1 LFESRDAI
9 RAVKIRG
16 RGLASL
22 EKKFPVDS
30 GPDFCYKDGATPV
43 KTITIVIPFLICS
56 PLGAAL
62 SGNNFQISGPGCRF
76 PDVAYSSASRN
87 YLVVWADYNV
97 TRIFGRLVTDAGL
110 PVGGAVPITE
120 APYGGLF
127 PAVAYN
133 ATNDEF
139 LVTWD
144 DFGRRGDV
152 IHGQRVRASDG
163 ALVSTNFPIG
173 SVGGGIRSALAWSPV
188 NNSFLV
194 VYWVPAGTIE
204 VYGQR
209 VSASGTL
216 LGANFNISNDGPFSG
231 YPAIAWG
238 ASGNQFLVTWDHD
251 DGNIRGQRIA
261 AANGA
266 PLGSVINVTTG
277 GAKDRSC
284 IAYDSVNLR
293 WLVQFNNGANAGFSY
308 DQYGQLINSDGS
320 LSGAALPI
328 AHTPSFEGD
337 TQFGG
342 DVAFVPKPRRFL
354 SSFGTDTGMGAQESF
369 ANGSPVGAQVVLGT
383 GYYTSLNNAADPQR
397 NRFLTAWE
405 GLAGNTFYIFGQLY
419 GATLNPV
426 TNFSAAAQTFANA
439 LSWRNPSDVHFTG
452 TMIRYRTDGYPAGP
466 SDGALVVDQP
476 GAPGST
482 ISFAHTN
489 LTNWVTYYYAA
500 FARDDGPNY
509 STAMQAAATPRPPV
523 TVVATSDF
531 TTGND
536 GWTMA
541 AWQSGS
547 LAPGTIVLDAGT
559 VLSTGSGVS
568 NNRDACTREGSMM
581 TRLVSAAG
589 HHGIQ
594 VEYDVFAALHAPPG
608 GTASAG
614 CTVLESTME
623 DKLVIYY
630 STAGTNGPWTAAQ
643 TLSEGVELPT
653 GWTRR
658 LINLAGVSAVNDNP
672 NFALRFQWQFNTAS
686 DTGRV
691 DNIRIL
697 SGAVTAPVPVIGVS
711 ASVIERTVQAGQS
724 LPNDV
729 LRIRNTGEGTLN
741 FNVMKSASWL
751 SVSPVNGSSPGP
763 ERTLSLAYNAI
774 SLPVGDHEGVVQIV
788 SANALNSPQSVRIK
802 VHVIS
807 AVCFWEPF
815 AYYDGNL
822 TTMGSANWAGPATN
836 QLVVE
841 GKGLKII
848 GGGGLVS
855 AAHALSCAGSNRLI
869 AAQTKIRRGAGSGDF
884 FWNIALDDAAGNNLA
899 RWYGGS
905 TIARGRIGN
914 SITADM
920 SLSGESVWDDL
931 YILIDTVSNV
941 SEFFFNGV
949 SFRAISH
956 GATPGDSVGSIRL
969 ERLDRLNAAN
979 DAIYFDDLTIG
990 PPDNSVPR
998 LLIRRSTSTLSLSW
1012 RAAGLGATLQSAFS
1026 LDSPGSWT
1034 LVTSGITFANGE
1046 NHFTTAATNPAA
1058 FFRLARP

>member
-1 LFESRDAI
+1 
-9 RAVKIRG
+9 
-16 RGLASL
+16 L

-30 GPDFCYKDGATPV
+30 GPDFCYMDGATPV
-43 KTITIVIPFLICS
+43 KTIAIVIPFLICS

-62 SGNNFQISGPGCRF
+62 PGNNFQISGPGCRF

-97 TRIFGRLVTDAGL
+97 TRIFGRLVSDAGV

-163 ALVSTNFPIG
+163 VLVSTNFPIG
-173 SVGGGIRSALAWSPV
+173 SIGGGIRSAVAWSPV
-188 NNSFLV
+188 NNAYLA

-209 VSASGTL
+209 VAANGAL
-216 LGANFNISNDGPFSG
+216 LGGNFNISNDGPFSG

-238 ASGNQFLVTWDHD
+238 SSGNQFLVTWDHD

-266 PLGSVINVTTG
+266 PLGSVITVTSG

-284 IAYDSVNLR
+284 VAYDSVNLR

-320 LSGAALPI
+320 LSGASLPI
-328 AHTPSFEGD
+328 AHTPGFEGD

-342 DVAFVPKPRRFL
+342 DVAFAPKPRRFL
-354 SSFGTDTGMGAQESF
+354 SSFGTDAGMGAQESF
-369 ANGSPVGAQVVLGT
+369 ASGAPVGAQVVLGT

-419 GATLNPV
+419 AATLNPV
-426 TNFSAAAQTFANA
+426 TNFTAAAQDSANT
-439 LSWRNPSDVHFTG
+439 LSWLNPSDVHFTG

-466 SDGALVVDQP
+466 SDGALVIDQSS
-476 GAPGST
+476 APGST
-482 ISFAHTN
+482 ISFVHTN

-509 STAMQAAATPRPPV
+509 STAMQAAATPRPPI
-523 TVVATSDF
+523 TVVAASDF

-547 LAPGTIVLDAGT
+547 LAPGTIAVDAGA

-568 NNRDACTREGSMM
+568 NNRDACTREGSTM
-581 TRLVSAAG
+581 TRLISTAG

-594 VEYDVFAALHAPPG
+594 VEYDVLAALHAPPG
-608 GTASAG
+608 GTASGG
-614 CTVLESTME
+614 CTVLEATLE

-653 GWTRR
+653 GWTRQ
-658 LINLAGVSAVNDNP
+658 LINLAGVPAVNDNP
-672 NFALRFQWQFNTAS
+672 NFAVRFQWQFNTAS

-691 DNIRIL
+691 DNIRVL
-697 SGAVTAPVPVIGVS
+697 SGAVTAPVPAIA
-711 ASVIERTVQAGQS
+711 ASPGEIERTVQAGQS
-724 LPNDV
+724 LPNDIV
-729 LRIRNTGEGTLN
+729 RIRNTGEDVLN
-741 FNVMKSASWL
+741 FNVVENISWL
-751 SVSPVNGSSPGP
+751 SVSPVSGSSPGP
-763 ERTLSLAYNAI
+763 ELTLSLAYNAAP
-774 SLPVGDHEGVVQIV
+774 LPVGDHEGLVQIV
-788 SANALNSPQSVRIK
+788 SAKAVNSPQSVRIK
-802 VHVIS
+802 LRVIP

-822 TTMGSANWAGPATN
+822 TTMGSASWAGSATN
-836 QLVVE
+836 QLLV
-841 GKGLKII
+841 GDNALKII

-855 AAHALSCAGSNRLI
+855 AAHSLSCAGSNRLI

-884 FWNIALDDAAGNNLA
+884 FWNIAIDDAAGNNLA

-920 SLSGESVWDDL
+920 ILGGESASDDL
-931 YILIDTVSNV
+931 YILINTASNV
-941 SEFFFNGV
+941 SEFFFNGA
-949 SFRAISH
+949 SFGAISH
-956 GATPGDSVGSIRL
+956 GATPGESVGSIRV
-969 ERLDRLNAAN
+969 ERLDRLSAAN
-979 DAIYFDDLTIG
+979 DSIYFDNLTIG
-990 PPDNSVPR
+990 PPDTRVPR
-998 LLIRRSTSTLSLSW
+998 LRISRSTSTITLSW
-1012 RAAGLGATLQSAFS
+1012 PATGPGAVLQSAS
-1026 LDSPGSWT
+1026 ALNSPIAWLPIMT
-1034 LVTSGITFANGE
+1034 GITFANGE
-1046 NHFTTAATNPAA
+1046 NHFTTATTNPAA